1 MSPDKDKTPPF
12 SSPAIVQQM
21 VDNQTKELLLR
32 ETELKLKK
40 DHESHNFEF
49 AKKALEAQQKDRS
62 EGRNKWAEV
71 QRYRWGYALASLV
84 VVLIIAAYAMHIGK
98 EAIIMEV
105 VKAALFYAAGGA
117 SFYYVG
123 KIKGGQQKDEMQDK

>member
-40 DHESHNFEF
+40 IMKVITLNLQ
-49 AKKALEAQQKDRS
+49 KKR
-62 EGRNKWAEV
+62 
-71 QRYRWGYALASLV
+71 
-84 VVLIIAAYAMHIGK
+84 
-98 EAIIMEV
+98 
-105 VKAALFYAAGGA
+105 
-117 SFYYVG
+117 
-123 KIKGGQQKDEMQDK
+123 